1 MTMSNNTPNSALHT
15 DVMIVGAGLSG
26 IGAAVHLQTK
36 CPGRNYMLIERRD
49 AIGGT
54 WDLFKYPGIRS
65 DSDMHTL
72 GYNFKPWRAKKAIA
86 DGPAIWD
93 YVNETADEYGIREK
107 TQFGHKLIDAAWSS
121 ESATWLLTVETS
133 EETRY
138 FSCNFLLMCAGY
150 YNYDAGHQPD
160 FDGRESF
167 QGQWIHPQFWPD
179 DLDYAGKK
187 VVVIGSGATAMT
199 LVPNMALK
207 AEKVTMVQRSP
218 TYVVSRPSV
227 DVFANFLRYVLP
239 AKWAYSLVR
248 FKNTLWQQLIYNQTR
263 TNPDRVAE
271 NLLGE
276 VEKAVG
282 DVVDVKKHFTPTYNP
297 WDQRLCLVPDDDLFT
312 ALRTGKAEVVT
323 DTVSHIDATG
333 LVTGSGERIEADVIV
348 SATGIELLN
357 LGGAEFAVDSKPVNF
372 ADEWTYKGVMC
383 SNIPNMVQTFGYI
396 NASWTLRADL
406 TAEWVCRV
414 LNHMEEFGYD
424 QATPR
429 IPDLLAKTMEKR
441 FWIHDFSAGYMQR
454 MMPKLPRQGTQMPW
468 VNPQNFRKDKKMF
481 RDGAVADGALIF
493 TERNAEAESF
503 KQAS

>member
-1 MTMSNNTPNSALHT
+1 MNNTPETAIHT

-26 IGAAVHLQTK
+26 IGSAVHLQK
-36 CPGRNYMLIERRD
+36 NCPNRNYMIIERRE

-54 WDLFKYPGIRS
+54 CDLFKYPGIRS

-72 GYNFKPWRAKKAIA
+72 GYNFKPWRAAKAIA
-86 DGPAIWD
+86 DGPAIWN
-93 YVNETADEYGIREK
+93 YVNETADEYGIRD
-107 TQFGHKLIDAAWSS
+107 QIRFGHKLIASSWST
-121 ESATWLLTVETS
+121 ESASWLLTVETGKG
-133 EETRY
+133 ETQY

-150 YNYDAGHQPD
+150 YNYDAGHQP
-160 FDGRESF
+160 EF
-167 QGQWIHPQFWPD
+167 QGRDDFQGTWVHPQFWPE
-179 DLDYAGKK
+179 DLDYTGKK

-199 LVPNMALK
+199 LVPNMSQR

-227 DVFANFLRYVLP
+227 DRVANFLRAIMP
-239 AKWAYSLVR
+239 SSWAYGLVR
-248 FKNTLWQQLIYNQTR
+248 LRNTLWQQIVYNQTR
-263 TNPDRVAE
+263 TNPDRVAQT
-271 NLLGE
+271 LLE
-276 VEKAVG
+276 DVEKAVG
-282 DVVDVKKHFTPTYNP
+282 DIVDVKKHFTPTYNP

-323 DTVSHIDATG
+323 DTISHIDATG
-333 LVTGSGERIEADVIV
+333 LVTGSGEHVDADIIV

-357 LGGAEFAVDSKPVNF
+357 LGGADFTVDGQPVNF

-414 LNHMEEFGYD
+414 LNHMEEFGFE

-429 IPDLLAKTMEKR
+429 IPELLAKTMEKR
-441 FWIHDFSAGYMQR
+441 YWIHDFSAGYMQR

-468 VNPQNFRKDKKMF
+468 VNPQNYRKDKKMF
-481 RDGAVADGALIF
+481 RGSAISDGALIF
-493 TERNAEAESF
+493 TPRHAEAEPL

>member
-1 MTMSNNTPNSALHT
+1 MNNTPETAIHT

-26 IGAAVHLQTK
+26 IGSAVHLQK
-36 CPGRNYMLIERRD
+36 NCPNRNYMIIERRE

-72 GYNFKPWRAKKAIA
+72 GYNFKPWRAAKAIA
-86 DGPAIWD
+86 DGPAIWN
-93 YVNETADEYGIREK
+93 YVNETADEYGIRD
-107 TQFGHKLIDAAWSS
+107 QIRFGHKLIASSWST
-121 ESATWLLTVETS
+121 ESASWLLTVETGNGG
-133 EETRY
+133 TQY

-150 YNYDAGHQPD
+150 YNYDAGHQP
-160 FDGRESF
+160 EF
-167 QGQWIHPQFWPD
+167 QGRDDFQGIWVHPQFWPE
-179 DLDYAGKK
+179 DLDYTGKK

-199 LVPNMALK
+199 LVPNMSQR

-227 DVFANFLRYVLP
+227 DRVANFLRAIMP
-239 AKWAYSLVR
+239 PSWAYGLVR
-248 FKNTLWQQLIYNQTR
+248 LRNTLWQQIIYNRTR
-263 TNPDRVAE
+263 TNPDSVAQI
-271 NLLGE
+271 LLE
-276 VEKAVG
+276 DVEKAVG
-282 DVVDVKKHFTPTYNP
+282 DIVDVKKHFTPTYNP

-323 DTVSHIDATG
+323 DTISHIDATG
-333 LVTGSGERIEADVIV
+333 LLTGSGEHVDADIIV

-357 LGGAEFAVDSKPVNF
+357 LGGADFTVDGKPVNF

-414 LNHMEEFGYD
+414 LNHMEEFGFE

-429 IPDLLAKTMEKR
+429 IPELLATTMEKR

-468 VNPQNFRKDKKMF
+468 VNPQNYRKDKKMF
-481 RDGAVADGALIF
+481 RGSAISDGALIF
-493 TERNAEAESF
+493 TSRHAKAEPLKA
-503 KQAS
+503 AS

>member
-1 MTMSNNTPNSALHT
+1 MNNTPETAIHT

-26 IGAAVHLQTK
+26 IGSAVHLQK
-36 CPGRNYMLIERRD
+36 NCPNRNYMIIERRE

-72 GYNFKPWRAKKAIA
+72 GYNFKPWRAAKAIA
-86 DGPAIWD
+86 DGPAIWN
-93 YVNETADEYGIREK
+93 YVNETADEYGIRD
-107 TQFGHKLIDAAWSS
+107 QIRFGHKLIASSWST
-121 ESATWLLTVETS
+121 ESASWLLTVDTGS
-133 EETRY
+133 GGTQY

-150 YNYDAGHQPD
+150 YNYDAGHQP
-160 FDGRESF
+160 EF
-167 QGQWIHPQFWPD
+167 QGRDDFQGIWVHPQFWPE
-179 DLDYAGKK
+179 DLDYTGKK

-199 LVPNMALK
+199 LVPNMSQR

-227 DVFANFLRYVLP
+227 DRVANFLRAIMP
-239 AKWAYSLVR
+239 SSWAYGLVR
-248 FKNTLWQQLIYNQTR
+248 LRNTLWQQIIYNRTR
-263 TNPDRVAE
+263 TNPDSVAQI
-271 NLLGE
+271 LLE
-276 VEKAVG
+276 DVEKAVG
-282 DVVDVKKHFTPTYNP
+282 DIVDVKKHFTPTYNP

-323 DTVSHIDATG
+323 DTISHIDEAG
-333 LVTGSGERIEADVIV
+333 LVTSSGEHVEADIIV

-357 LGGAEFAVDSKPVNF
+357 LGGADFVVDGKAVNF

-414 LNHMEEFGYD
+414 LNHMEEFGFE

-429 IPDLLAKTMEKR
+429 IPELLAKTMEKR
-441 FWIHDFSAGYMQR
+441 YWIHDFSAGYMQR

-468 VNPQNFRKDKKMF
+468 VNPQNYRKDKKMF
-481 RDGAVADGALIF
+481 RGSAISDGALIF
-493 TERNAEAESF
+493 TSRRAEAEPLKAVS
-503 KQAS
+503 

>member
-1 MTMSNNTPNSALHT
+1 MNNTPETAIHT

-26 IGAAVHLQTK
+26 IGSAVHLQK
-36 CPGRNYMLIERRD
+36 NCPNRNYMIIERRD

-72 GYNFKPWRAKKAIA
+72 GYNFKPWRAEKAIA
-86 DGPAIWD
+86 DGPAIWS
-93 YVNETADEYGIREK
+93 YVNETADEYGIRD
-107 TQFGHKLIDAAWSS
+107 QIRFGHKLIASSWST
-121 ESATWLLTVETS
+121 ESASWLLTVETGNG
-133 EETRY
+133 ETQY
-138 FSCNFLLMCAGY
+138 FSSNFLLMCAGY
-150 YNYDAGHQPD
+150 YNYDAGHQP
-160 FDGRESF
+160 EF
-167 QGQWIHPQFWPD
+167 QGRDDFQGTWVHPQFWPE
-179 DLDYAGKK
+179 DLDYTGKK

-199 LVPNMALK
+199 LVPNMSQR

-227 DVFANFLRYVLP
+227 DRVANFLRAIMP
-239 AKWAYSLVR
+239 SSWAYGLVR
-248 FKNTLWQQLIYNQTR
+248 LRNTLWQQIIYNRTR
-263 TNPDRVAE
+263 TNPDSVAQT
-271 NLLGE
+271 LLE
-276 VEKAVG
+276 DVEKAVG
-282 DVVDVKKHFTPTYNP
+282 DIVDVKKHFTPTYNP

-323 DTVSHIDATG
+323 DTISHIDATG
-333 LVTGSGERIEADVIV
+333 LVTGSGEHVDADIIV

-357 LGGAEFAVDSKPVNF
+357 LGGADFTVDGQPVNF

-414 LNHMEEFGYD
+414 LNHMEEFGFE

-429 IPDLLAKTMEKR
+429 IPELLAKTMEKR
-441 FWIHDFSAGYMQR
+441 YWIHDFSAGYMQR

-468 VNPQNFRKDKKMF
+468 VNPQNYRKDKKMF
-481 RDGAVADGALIF
+481 RGSAISDGALIF
-493 TERNAEAESF
+493 TSRHAEAEPL
-503 KQAS
+503 KQVS

>member
-1 MTMSNNTPNSALHT
+1 MNNTPDTAIHT

-26 IGAAVHLQTK
+26 IGSAVHLQK
-36 CPGRNYMLIERRD
+36 NCPNRDYMIIERRD

-72 GYNFKPWRAKKAIA
+72 GYNFKPWRAEKAIA
-86 DGPAIWD
+86 DGPSIWN
-93 YVNETADEYGIREK
+93 YVNETADDYGIRDRIR
-107 TQFGHKLIDAAWSS
+107 FGHKLIASAWSTGTAS
-121 ESATWLLTVETS
+121 WLLTVETS
-133 EETRY
+133 NGQTLY
-138 FSCNFLLMCAGY
+138 YSCNFLLMCAGY
-150 YNYDAGHQPD
+150 YNYDAGHEP
-160 FDGRESF
+160 EF
-167 QGQWIHPQFWPD
+167 QGRDNFEGTWVHPQFWPE
-179 DLDYAGKK
+179 DLDYSGKK

-199 LVPNMALK
+199 LVPNMSRS

-227 DVFANFLRYVLP
+227 DRFANFLRAIMP
-239 AKWAYSLVR
+239 STWAYGLVR
-248 FKNTLWQQLIYNQTR
+248 FRNTLWQQIIYNQTR
-263 TNPDRVAE
+263 TNPDRVAQ
-271 NLLGE
+271 NLLEE

-297 WDQRLCLVPDDDLFT
+297 WDQRLCLVPDNDLFT
-312 ALRTGKAEVVT
+312 ALRTGKAGVVT
-323 DTVSHIDATG
+323 DTISHIDATG
-333 LVTGSGERIEADVIV
+333 LVTGSGEHVDADIIV

-357 LGGAEFAVDSKPVNF
+357 LGGADFSVDGKPVNF

-414 LNHMEEFGYD
+414 LNHMEEFGFE

-441 FWIHDFSAGYMQR
+441 YWIHDFSAGYMQR

-468 VNPQNFRKDKKMF
+468 VNPQNYRKDKKMF
-481 RDGAVADGALIF
+481 RGSAISDGALIF
-493 TERNAEAESF
+493 SSRHAEVEPL